1 MQRQRCITIVT
12 GIICLLSSYFALPLQ
27 VAADVGTFE
36 AIMVD
41 IDSRDWETR
50 LSAVEKLGTVN
61 DPRRVDVLLKVA
73 DTYQEYWPV
82 KIKAML
88 LLGDTRDPRAIEVL
102 LSVFNDT
109 FLNNECPS
117 IKSHAAIALGNFN
130 ADKRVVDALITGIED
145 RELLTREA
153 SVRSLGKIKNPKAI
167 PYLIPVLRDPSAAMR
182 LSAVYALEEIG
193 DPEAVPH
200 LRTLA
205 TTEQDPDVKRQAELA
220 LQSFSSARRL

>member
-1 MQRQRCITIVT
+1 VT
-12 GIICLLSSYFALPLQ
+12 
-27 VAADVGTFE
+27 ADVGTFD
-36 AIMVD
+36 AIVAD
-41 IDSRDWETR
+41 VDSRDWQTR
-50 LSAVEKLGTVN
+50 LSAVEKLGTLN
-61 DPRRVDVLLKVA
+61 DPRKVNVLLKVA

-102 LSVFNDT
+102 LSVFNDA

-130 ADKRVVDALITGIED
+130 ADRRVVDALITGIED

-153 SVRSLGKIKNPKAI
+153 SVRSLGKIKNPRAV
-167 PYLIPVLRDPSAAMR
+167 PHLIPVLRDHSAAMR
-182 LSAVYALEEIG
+182 LSAVWALEEIG
-193 DPEAVPH
+193 DPQAVPH

-205 TTEQDPDVKRQAELA
+205 DTEKDPDVKRQAEVA
-220 LQSFSSARRL
+220 LQNFSSARRL